1 MGQSGTNSFTTYLQE
16 LQRGE
21 KQKQAAPVAA
31 GTAFS
36 VLALLA
42 GNAGQPMPLRDLQ
55 AASGMDFTNFADA
68 IKRLQE
74 LRYITLS
81 GGPSSE
87 AAQLTEFGAEIAA
100 LARTA

>member
-1 MGQSGTNSFTTYLQE
+1 M
-16 LQRGE
+16 QRWEKE
-21 KQKQAAPVAA
+21 KQATQVA

-36 VLALLA
+36 ILALLA
-42 GNAGQPMPLRDLQ
+42 ANGGQTMPLRNLQ
-55 AASGMDFTNFADA
+55 AGSAMDFTRFADA

-81 GGPSSE
+81 GGPTDES
-87 AAQLTEFGAEIAA
+87 AQLTEFGSEVAA

>member
-16 LQRGE
+16 MQRWE
-21 KQKQAAPVAA
+21 KEKQAAPVAP

-36 VLALLA
+36 ILALLA
-42 GNAGQPMPLRDLQ
+42 GNGPPMPLTDLQ
-55 AASGMDFTNFADA
+55 TASAMDFTSFADS

-81 GGPSSE
+81 GSPPRES
-87 AAQLTEFGAEIAA
+87 AQLTEFGAEVAA

>member
-1 MGQSGTNSFTTYLQE
+1 MGQSNANSFTTYLKE
-16 LQRGE
+16 MQRWE
-21 KQKQAAPVAA
+21 KQKQAAPVAP

-87 AAQLTEFGAEIAA
+87 SAQLTEFGAEIAS

>member
-42 GNAGQPMPLRDLQ
+42 GNAEPMPLRDLQ